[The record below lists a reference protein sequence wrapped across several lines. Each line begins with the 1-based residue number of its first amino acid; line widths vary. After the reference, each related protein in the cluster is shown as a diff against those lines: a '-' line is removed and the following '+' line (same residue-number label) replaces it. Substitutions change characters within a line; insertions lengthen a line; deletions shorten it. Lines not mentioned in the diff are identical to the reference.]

1 MSITRGLI
9 ITAALC
15 SVAGFAAAG
24 PTRLN
29 DVQFIAAS
37 RCLGIVSSKTLGT
50 SDAAAFRAFV
60 DQQSRARDII
70 AQDRADEAREDAMRE
85 ANRATGEHKDR
96 LVAERD
102 GACQVYVA
110 PTSQAGGGAA
120 HGGGA
125 GPAHTLP

>member
-9 ITAALC
+9 ITAAFC
-15 SVAGFAAAG
+15 SVAGFAAAS
-24 PTRLN
+24 PPRLN
-29 DVQFIAAS
+29 DVQYIAAS

-50 SDAAAFRAFV
+50 SDAAALRSYV
-60 DQQSRARDII
+60 DQQSRARDVI
-70 AQDRADEAREDAMRE
+70 AQDRADQAREDAMRE
-85 ANRATGEHKDR
+85 GNRATGERKDR

-102 GACQVYVA
+102 GLCQAYVA